1 MPQANLVLNITI
13 KDLPTRLLK
22 YLVVVGNN
30 SIGARDLE
38 VS

>member
-1 MPQANLVLNITI
+1 MLNITI
-13 KDLPTRLLK
+13 KDLPICLLEC
-22 YLVVVGNN
+22 LVVVGDN